1 MRCSMA
7 YWVGF
12 NVGYNVGCN
21 MGCNAGRADLLEAFQ
36 VWKSFVPFS
45 PHSLVSLHTPQS

>member
-12 NVGYNVGCN
+12 NVGYNVGCS

-36 VWKSFVPFS
+36 V
-45 PHSLVSLHTPQS
+45 